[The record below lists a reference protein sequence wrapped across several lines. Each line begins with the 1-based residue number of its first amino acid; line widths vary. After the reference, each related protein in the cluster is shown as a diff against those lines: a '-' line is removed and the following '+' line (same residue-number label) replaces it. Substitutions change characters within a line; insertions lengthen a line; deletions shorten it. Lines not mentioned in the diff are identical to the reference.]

1 MEFIKRLHK
10 EQKDLS
16 VKIEKLRDYVE
27 NNFNFLTLSEN
38 EQELLKHQITH
49 MIFYNEILINR
60 LNLLNSNDEY
70 KIYLEKL
77 NSEELTFGQKAVG
90 ITFNPGG
97 LKSVNQTKQLS
108 ADLIDLVETKY
119 NELTNNSD
127 GRLSWTT
134 NVLRTAAFNAII
146 TTQMAIVK
154 FLTWKD

>member
-16 VKIEKLRDYVE
+16 VKIEKLRDYIT
-27 NNFNFLTLSEN
+27 NNPHFKTLPKN
-38 EQELLKHQITH
+38 DRELLKNQLIQ
-49 MIFYNEILINR
+49 MINYNDILLKR
-60 LNLLNSNDEY
+60 LTSLEVNLEY
-70 KIYLEKL
+70 KSYLEKL
-77 NSEELTFGQKAVG
+77 NSEELTFGQKAIG

-97 LKSVNQTKQLS
+97 LESVNQAKQLS

-146 TTQMAIVK
+146 TAQMAVVK